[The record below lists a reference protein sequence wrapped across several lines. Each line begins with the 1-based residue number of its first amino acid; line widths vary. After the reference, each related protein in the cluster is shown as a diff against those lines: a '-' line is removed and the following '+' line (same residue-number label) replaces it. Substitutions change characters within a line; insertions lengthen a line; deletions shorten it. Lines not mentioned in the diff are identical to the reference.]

1 MKLRWLIIF
10 VVLILVASYFSD
22 SFTVLNP
29 GNGAWTTAGNA
40 NYTSE
45 TINVPGLTSPVK
57 VTMDASGVAHIY
69 AKDNYDL
76 FYAQGYYVA
85 SNRLFQMELQVLAA
99 SGNLSKYVGSSALG
113 SDMAMRLIGL
123 PENAYMLQQ
132 SYMQNYPQYYSYLKA
147 YSDGVNAFINKSSE
161 SLGFKLLGV
170 TPFYWSP
177 FYTLVWEEYMT
188 WSLTTGAAEPLQNA
202 LFYNAFGFENT
213 TTIWPYYPY
222 YTQNVTNVPGDGTVN
237 GYNLS
242 QQNIS
247 PNYLWSLNW
256 FDQWA
261 TGINTTLLATQ
272 SALINDAIANI
283 SDPYMLPETQM
294 IDSAIGSNSWVVT
307 ANYSESGYPMLA
319 NDPHLNLLAPSVWI
333 PMQLNDP
340 DFNVTGWALAGI
352 PGILIGH
359 TQYTAWGLTTP
370 EGNTANEYLEFLNND
385 QYLYN
390 GTWHNMAVQ
399 NYTLLGKSYSI
410 YYTNNGPLLARNAH
424 YGISLNWVITRP
436 AYVLVGELLLDQS
449 QNYTDMINAL
459 RYWGY
464 PAQNFAMVSVHNAGI
479 LTAGWYPLINETLP
493 DGAHVQVV
501 GARSLLNG
509 SMPQY
514 QYAGYVPFQY
524 LPQAENPSRGFMFAP
539 NQPTVGENYPYPF
552 IGGFWASG
560 GRAQTIYHYLS
571 ANAPMTVQKM
581 MQLQSN
587 VSDYWAS
594 MLTPY
599 IIESIKNMNMNI
611 TERVAFN
618 YLLDWNYTTYQ
629 DEVGITVY
637 WYFLS
642 ELYNLSFNKTY
653 NENGLA
659 GLPAPFVTTLIYL
672 VQNDPNSSWLNYNFT
687 MLARSSF
694 NAAVLFLEQHLGSNV
709 SAWTWG
715 KVHMLEIYSLTQL
728 TALSIGPIPI
738 WGDDHTVSVGSVPLY
753 LQVPEPYVT
762 VGSSLRTVASP
773 GTDQFY
779 GVFPGGPS
787 ENVLS
792 YYFSNQLNTWLN
804 HEYYNMNEQRTR
816 VVWNYE

>member
-410 YYTNNGPLLARNAH
+410 Y
-424 YGISLNWVITRP
+424 
-436 AYVLVGELLLDQS
+436 
-449 QNYTDMINAL
+449 
-459 RYWGY
+459 
-464 PAQNFAMVSVHNAGI
+464 
-479 LTAGWYPLINETLP
+479 
-493 DGAHVQVV
+493 
-501 GARSLLNG
+501 
-509 SMPQY
+509 
-514 QYAGYVPFQY
+514 
-524 LPQAENPSRGFMFAP
+524 
-539 NQPTVGENYPYPF
+539 
-552 IGGFWASG
+552 
-560 GRAQTIYHYLS
+560 
-571 ANAPMTVQKM
+571 
-581 MQLQSN
+581 
-587 VSDYWAS
+587 
-594 MLTPY
+594 
-599 IIESIKNMNMNI
+599 
-611 TERVAFN
+611 
-618 YLLDWNYTTYQ
+618 
-629 DEVGITVY
+629 
-637 WYFLS
+637 
-642 ELYNLSFNKTY
+642 
-653 NENGLA
+653 
-659 GLPAPFVTTLIYL
+659 
-672 VQNDPNSSWLNYNFT
+672 
-687 MLARSSF
+687 
-694 NAAVLFLEQHLGSNV
+694 
-709 SAWTWG
+709 
-715 KVHMLEIYSLTQL
+715 
-728 TALSIGPIPI
+728 
-738 WGDDHTVSVGSVPLY
+738 
-753 LQVPEPYVT
+753 
-762 VGSSLRTVASP
+762 
-773 GTDQFY
+773 
-779 GVFPGGPS
+779 
-787 ENVLS
+787 
-792 YYFSNQLNTWLN
+792 
-804 HEYYNMNEQRTR
+804 
-816 VVWNYE
+816 